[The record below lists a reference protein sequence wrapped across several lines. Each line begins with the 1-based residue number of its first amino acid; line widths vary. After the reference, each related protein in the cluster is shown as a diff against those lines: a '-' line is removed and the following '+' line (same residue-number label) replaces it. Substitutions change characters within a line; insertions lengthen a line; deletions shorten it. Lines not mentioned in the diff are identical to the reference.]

1 MRVGKR
7 AGQALLVVALLV
19 ALSGLWAAMTPS
31 APPARAAR
39 AFQHLAPAVR
49 PPQGVAYARIALVRV
64 LSYYNGTVS
73 SDSAPIPWPSPC
85 AADGVLIGTTG
96 DGLNSFN
103 YVLVPTAAVNPITPC
118 AGVQA
123 SFAQLNGR
131 ASGWSLEHVDVLLS
145 AAYTG
150 VSSTQ
155 LGSIMYRI
163 DPGQIATN
171 GGPAAPPLLA
181 LALSPSGSAPPHD
194 LPVLAMPQPS
204 DTPPD
209 PAAATVLDLTRQD
222 GQLLGRDALTGDEP
236 RTALYPVSVPAS
248 EAVPGAQQTAAS
260 GQPTPTK
267 STGSGGTVT
276 PPTATVPPLATE
288 TPLTAALGLGA
299 PEIDGNGRLIG
310 MLAVDGQGHRG
321 FVSLAAI
328 SRAVGPVSSRPGSLM
343 TLWQQAISAFYASP
357 PQFPQ
362 AASAFG
368 TLASTYPDFGGVQPF
383 KSAAERQSTAIPS
396 LTSSGASGAQTPQE
410 PGRLSSR
417 ELAIIGGL
425 SGVLALVLVGAVA
438 LLVRRTRRERAA
450 LAASA
455 SVPDADEALL
465 DLLPSDLPLQALHV
479 PAPPLP
485 QAAAPEALASMLARN
500 RIEQASTVVLP
511 AAAPPA
517 SPLPGRPRNALPL
530 MPYAAG
536 ATHPGVRRAA
546 DPNQDNLLALHGVR
560 NASGRPQT
568 YGLFVVADGMG
579 GHVHGQEASRVAIE
593 IVATSVLQS
602 LSGAQTFDD
611 NALKALLR
619 DGMRRADQE
628 LRQRNA
634 VAGGDM
640 GTTMTAA
647 LVVDDRAIVGNVGDS
662 RTYLMSPEHGLRRV
676 TTDHSVVAS
685 LAAAGVIRPED
696 IYTHP
701 RRNQIYRS
709 LGGQHEETD
718 VDIFELALQ
727 AGDKLLLC
735 SDGLWE
741 MVRDP
746 QIESILRGTADP
758 QRAVDLLVREANA
771 NGGEDNIGVIVVR
784 VVEESR
790 PPAQPGMRVL
800 AAPQE
805 LQLPWRS

>member
-1 MRVGKR
+1 MRVGRR
-7 AGQALLVVALLV
+7 ARLALLVVALVV
-19 ALSGLWAAMTPS
+19 ALGSLWVGMALPT
-31 APPARAAR
+31 PPAHAAWTAR
-39 AFQHLAPAVR
+39 FAAAPDR

-64 LSYYNGTVS
+64 LAYYNGTVS

-96 DGLNSFN
+96 DGLNSFD
-103 YVLVPTAAVNPITPC
+103 YVLLPTAAVNPIAPC

-150 VSSTQ
+150 TTDTQ

-181 LALSPSGSAPPHD
+181 LALTPSGSAPSHD
-194 LPVLAMPQPS
+194 LPVLSMPQPS
-204 DTPPD
+204 DTPPN
-209 PAAATVLDLTRQD
+209 PIAATVLDLTRQD

-236 RTALYPVSVPAS
+236 RTALYPVSLPAS
-248 EAVPGAQQTAAS
+248 QVVPGAQPTAAD
-260 GQPTPTK
+260 QITPTQLA
-267 STGSGGTVT
+267 GSGGTVA
-276 PPTATVPPLATE
+276 PPTATAPPLATE
-288 TPLTAALGLGA
+288 TALTAELGLGA
-299 PEIDGNGRLIG
+299 AEIDGNGRLIG
-310 MLAVDGQGHRG
+310 MLTVDGQGHRS

-328 SRAVGPVSSRPGSLM
+328 SRAIGPVSSQSGSLM
-343 TLWQQAISAFYASP
+343 MLWQQGIGAFYATP
-357 PQFPQ
+357 PQFQQ

-368 TLASTYPDFGGVQPF
+368 TLTATYPDFGGVQPF
-383 KSAAERQSTAIPS
+383 KSAAARQSTAIPS
-396 LTSSGASGAQTPQE
+396 LTSSGAGGAPPTHETGGLSG
-410 PGRLSSR
+410 R
-417 ELAIIGGL
+417 ELAII
-425 SGVLALVLVGAVA
+425 
-438 LLVRRTRRERAA
+438 AA
-450 LAASA
+450 LAAVLMVVLLAAIVVLVRRARRARNALASA
-455 SVPDADEALL
+455 NAVPAGDEALL
-465 DLLPSDLPLQALHV
+465 DLLPGDLPLQALQV
-479 PAPPLP
+479 APPPMP
-485 QAAAPEALASMLARN
+485 QPSPQRALEGRPARN
-500 RIEQASTVVLP
+500 GIEQASTVMLP
-511 AAAPPA
+511 AAARPMG
-517 SPLPGRPRNALPL
+517 GRPRNALPL

-546 DPNQDNLLALHGVR
+546 DPNQDNLLALHGIR
-560 NASGRPQT
+560 SAGGRPQT
-568 YGLFVVADGMG
+568 YGLFIVADGMG

-593 IVATSVLQS
+593 MVATSVLQP
-602 LSGAQTFDD
+602 LSSAQEFDES
-611 NALKALLR
+611 ALKALLR

-640 GTTMTAA
+640 GTTMTST
-647 LVVDDRAIVGNVGDS
+647 LVVDDLAIVGNVGDS
-662 RTYLMSPEHGLRRV
+662 RTYLMSPEHGLRQV

-701 RRNQIYRS
+701 RRNQIFRS
-709 LGGQHEETD
+709 LGGRHEETD
-718 VDIFELALQ
+718 VDIFVLAPQ

-746 QIESILRGTADP
+746 QIENILRGTADP
-758 QRAVDLLVREANA
+758 QHAVELLVREANA

-784 VVEESR
+784 LVEEASQ
-790 PPAQPGMRVL
+790 PAQPGMRVL

-805 LQLPWRS
+805 LRLPWRV

>member
-1 MRVGKR
+1 MRVESR
-7 AGQALLVVALLV
+7 ARLVLLAVALG
-19 ALSGLWAAMTPS
+19 GLWAGVAHPTAS
-31 APPARAAR
+31 VHAAPPARFAAT
-39 AFQHLAPAVR
+39 PER

-64 LSYYNGTVS
+64 LAYYNGTVS

-96 DGLNSFN
+96 DGLNSFD
-103 YVLVPTAAVNPITPC
+103 YVLLPTAAVNPITPC
-118 AGVQA
+118 TGVQA

-150 VSSTQ
+150 TSDTQ
-155 LGSIMYRI
+155 LGSILYRI

-171 GGPAAPPLLA
+171 GGPAAPSLLA
-181 LALSPSGSAPPHD
+181 LALTPSGSAPSHD
-194 LPVLAMPQPS
+194 VPVLSTPQPS

-209 PAAATVLDLTRQD
+209 PAAAAVLDLTRQD

-236 RTALYPVSVPAS
+236 RTALYPVGLPAG
-248 EAVPGAQQTAAS
+248 EVVPGAQPTAA
-260 GQPTPTK
+260 GQTTSTK
-267 STGSGGTVT
+267 SAGSGGTVA
-276 PPTATVPPLATE
+276 PPTATAATLATE
-288 TPLTAALGLGA
+288 TPLTAKLGLGA
-299 PEIDGNGRLIG
+299 AEIDGNGRLIG

-328 SRAVGPVSSRPGSLM
+328 SRAIGPVSSQPGSLM
-343 TLWQQAISAFYASP
+343 MLWQQGTSAFYAAP
-357 PQFPQ
+357 PQFQQ
-362 AASAFG
+362 AANAFG
-368 TLASTYPDFGGVQPF
+368 TLATTYPDFGGVQPF
-383 KSAAERQSTAIPS
+383 KSAAVRQSTAIPS
-396 LTSSGASGAQTPQE
+396 LTSGAGGTRVVPE
-410 PGRLSSR
+410 TGRLSGR
-417 ELAIIGGL
+417 ELAIVGA
-425 SGVLALVLVGAVA
+425 LAAVLVVVLLAAMVV
-438 LLVRRTRRERAA
+438 LVRRSRRAHSAR
-450 LAASA
+450 ASA
-455 SVPDADEALL
+455 SGVAADDEALL
-465 DLLPSDLPLQALHV
+465 DLLPSDLPLQALQV
-479 PAPPLP
+479 PHPPHPPMP
-485 QAAAPEALASMLARN
+485 QPPPQHALDGMPARN
-500 RIEQASTVVLP
+500 GIEQANTVVLP
-511 AAAPPA
+511 AASPA
-517 SPLPGRPRNALPL
+517 RPMGGRPRNALPL

-546 DPNQDNLLALHGVR
+546 DPNQDNLLALHGTR
-560 NASGRPQT
+560 SAGGRPQT
-568 YGLFVVADGMG
+568 YGLFIVADGMG

-593 IVATSVLQS
+593 MVAASVLQP
-602 LSGAQTFDD
+602 LSSVQDFDES
-611 NALKALLR
+611 ALKALVR
-619 DGMRRADQE
+619 DSMRRADQE

-647 LVVDDRAIVGNVGDS
+647 LVVDDLAIVGNVGDS
-662 RTYLMSPEHGLRRV
+662 RTYRMSPEHGLGQV

-701 RRNQIYRS
+701 RRNQIFRS
-709 LGGQHEETD
+709 LGGQHDETD
-718 VDIFELALQ
+718 VDVFVLALQ

-758 QRAVDLLVREANA
+758 QRAVELLVREANA

-784 VVEESR
+784 LVEEASQ
-790 PPAQPGMRVL
+790 PAQPGMRVL

-805 LQLPWRS
+805 LHLPWPM